1 MHAMQAVPLF
11 ALLLPA
17 HLSKNYGYALVAA
30 FSAVYVAFSL
40 ATFLQALEG
49 QPFIVRL
56 GLFLTQCRVALM
68 RRLEVLS

>member
-17 HLSKNYGYALVAA
+17 HLSKKNYGCALVAA

-40 ATFLQALEG
+40 ATFVQAIDG
-49 QPFIVRL
+49 QPFI
-56 GLFLTQCRVALM
+56 G
-68 RRLEVLS
+68 